1 MQKLKLRN
9 IFFKILLVVF
19 ILNCLPVKAQQ
30 INIPFFTTGDRVCF
44 VGNSIT
50 HNGEFHH
57 NILQYYVTRFP
68 DTRIKFFNA
77 GIKGDVT
84 GGLLKRLD
92 TDVMI
97 YKPTHIVIMIGM
109 NDVQRSL
116 YGNAI
121 TTNADTLAKQNEALL
136 LYDKNLNRIVDFFMQ
151 KKVKVILQKPSA
163 YDQTTTIAYPNN
175 FGVNDALIKCGFIMQ
190 KIADKYK
197 LKTID
202 YNSIMTSITKQI
214 QQQNPKATLTVNDR
228 VHPNATGHFIMSYQF
243 LKNTNATPIVAKFSI
258 DVKKLNNKNNNKNC
272 TVNNISYQKNILTFK
287 VLEKALP
294 FPVEEKHKQALDLV
308 PFIESLNNETL
319 QIQNVEK
326 GNYQLWIDSTLIDNF
341 SNDQLTKGIN
351 LGAYNKTPQYI
362 QAKKVKQALEKL
374 WDNEATLRAIAF
386 VNYMFLDSFAQKNNA
401 AATKKYLDSIYKFRF
416 KGQAYYSNAFEKY
429 NTYHNQI
436 NTILLQADSLR
447 NIVYQLAK
455 PTVHSFSIKK
465 VEEPTVEALIEASQ
479 SGALPLLFNVM
490 PKYLLPKIDTFNS
503 DKEFFKRKGLPNFFK
518 KINQQNAKL
527 TIGFL
532 GGSITKAEDQYR
544 NQTLTF
550 IQTLNP
556 NAKITGVNAGVSG
569 TGTELG
575 ACRVA
580 EQILKYNPDLV
591 FVEFAVNGGSN
602 EAMEGIVR
610 QILKHNPQTDICFI
624 YTISGD
630 QYKLYPSDKVPI
642 KIQGFEKVAT
652 HYQIPSIHMGLYAS
666 ILASQEKLIWKS
678 TLDIANKIVFSKD
691 GTHPTKQ
698 GGDLYAQAIVRA
710 FNVFKKNAF
719 ATPIIL
725 PNPLYDESWE
735 DATMYSPS
743 AIASFSTNW
752 ESIKPIEQP
761 NLKNYAPWFETVL
774 KTATPDAYV
783 TFKFT
788 GTAFG
793 FFDIGGPES
802 GQILIEI
809 DGKCDT
815 LTRKAGNVANK
826 IPNTTTIKCIKNRFS
841 NYCNNR
847 YRGQFELFVV
857 SDGVH
862 EVKIILSGIK
872 ADKKAILEG
881 QELTDIEQ
889 NPAKYDQTV
898 FYLGK
903 ILIKGKIVQ

>member
-1 MQKLKLRN
+1 MKTIKTLLLAFILILSVFANAQN
-9 IFFKILLVVF
+9 YNPFFK
-19 ILNCLPVKAQQ
+19 K
-30 INIPFFTTGDRVCF
+30 GDRVCF

-50 HNGEFHH
+50 QNGEFHH

-68 DTRIKFFNA
+68 ETKIKFFNA

-97 YKPTHIVIMIGM
+97 HKPTHVVIMIGM

-116 YGNAI
+116 YGNTV
-121 TTNADTLAKQNEALL
+121 TTNADTLAKQNEALV
-136 LYDKNLNRIVDFFMQ
+136 LYNKNLNRIVDFFLL

-163 YDQTTTIAYPNN
+163 YDQTTTIASPNN

-202 YNSIMTSITKQI
+202 YNSIMTGITKQI

-228 VHPNATGHFIMSYQF
+228 VHPNATGHFIMSYKF
-243 LKNTNATPIVAKFSI
+243 LKNTNASPIVAKFDI
-258 DVKKLNNKNNNKNC
+258 DLKKLSDKTNNINC
-272 TVNNISYQKNILTFK
+272 TVSNISYQKNILTFK

-294 FPVEEKHKQALDLV
+294 FPIEEKHKQAIDLV
-308 PFIESLNNETL
+308 PFMQELNNETL
-319 QIQNVEK
+319 QLHNVEK
-326 GNYQLWIDSTLIDNF
+326 GNYQLWIDSTFIDNF
-341 SNDQLTKGIN
+341 SDEKLMQGIN
-351 LGAYNKTPQYI
+351 LAAYNKTPQYV
-362 QAKKVKQALEKL
+362 QAKKVKQGLEKL
-374 WDNEATLRAIAF
+374 WDNEATLRAVAF
-386 VNYMFLDSFAQKNNA
+386 VKYIYLDSFAQKNNA
-401 AATKKYLDSIYKFRF
+401 IATKNYLDSLYKFRF
-416 KGQAYYSNAFEKY
+416 KGQSYYSNAFEKY
-429 NTYHNQI
+429 NTYHSQI
-436 NTILLQADSLR
+436 NTLLQQADSLR
-447 NIVYQLAK
+447 NVVYQLAQ
-455 PTVHSFSIKK
+455 PIAHNFIIKK

-490 PKYLLPKIDTFNS
+490 PKYLLSKIDTFNS
-503 DKEFFKRKGLPNFFK
+503 DKEFYERKGLPNFFN
-518 KINQQNAKL
+518 KIKQQNAKL

-544 NQTLTF
+544 NQTLAF

-580 EQILKYNPDLV
+580 SQILQYNPDLV

-602 EAMEGIVR
+602 QAMEGIVR

-624 YTISGD
+624 YTIAGE
-630 QYKLYPSDKVPI
+630 QYKQYSSQEIPS

-652 HYQIPSIHMGLYAS
+652 HYQIPSIHMGLYPS
-666 ILASQEKLIWKS
+666 ILESQEKLIWKS
-678 TLDIANKIVFSKD
+678 TVDIANKIIFSKD
-691 GTHPTKQ
+691 GTHPTRQ
-698 GGDLYAQAIVRA
+698 GGNLYAQAIVRA
-710 FNVFKKNAF
+710 FNAFKKDAY
-719 ATPIIL
+719 ATPITL

-743 AIASFSTNW
+743 AIASFSANW
-752 ESIKPIEQP
+752 ETIKPIEQP
-761 NLKNYAPWFETVL
+761 NLINYAPWFETVL
-774 KTATPDAYV
+774 KTATPDAYL

-788 GTAFG
+788 GNAFG

-802 GQILIEI
+802 GQILIEV

-826 IPNTTTIKCIKNRFS
+826 FPNTTTFNCIKNRFS
-841 NYCNNR
+841 SYCNNR
-847 YRGQFELFVV
+847 YRGQFEMYAVP
-857 SDGVH
+857 DGVH
-862 EVKIILSGIK
+862 EVKITLSGIK
-872 ADKKAILEG
+872 ADKKAFLEG
-881 QELTDIEQ
+881 QDLSDIEQ
-889 NPAKYDQTV
+889 NPYKYNEQV

-903 ILIKGKIVQ
+903 ILVKGVVVEK